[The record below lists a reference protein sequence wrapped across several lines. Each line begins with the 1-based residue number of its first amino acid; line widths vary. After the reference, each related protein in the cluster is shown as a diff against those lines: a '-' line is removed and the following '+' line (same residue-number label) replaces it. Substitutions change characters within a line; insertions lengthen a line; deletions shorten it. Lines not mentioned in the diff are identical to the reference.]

1 MRGVEPR
8 DMAIAQA
15 RGRMAFAAA
24 FLAAPGLTAR
34 GWVGAD
40 AMRPGTRVITR
51 ALGARDL
58 ALGLGIVIAI
68 DRGAPVRGWLEASAL
83 ADGADFLATLVGGR
97 ALPPA
102 GRGAVMVLAAAS
114 AGVAAWLA
122 GTVDSEGEGLEGMT
136 PEAAITGHPDQPS

>member
-1 MRGVEPR
+1 
-8 DMAIAQA
+8 MAIAQA
-15 RGRMAFAAA
+15 RGRMAFGAA
-24 FLAAPGLTAR
+24 FLVAPGLATR
-34 GWVGAD
+34 GWVGGD

-83 ADGADFLATLVGGR
+83 SDGVDFLATLLGRRDLPAAGR
-97 ALPPA
+97 A
-102 GRGAVMVLAAAS
+102 AVMAIAVAS

-122 GTVDSEGEGLEGMT
+122 GTVDSEGVGLEGMT
-136 PEAAITGHPDQPS
+136 PEAAITGHPDQPG

>member
-1 MRGVEPR
+1 MEPR

-15 RGRMAFAAA
+15 RGRMAFGAA
-24 FLAAPGLTAR
+24 FLVAPGLAAR

-58 ALGLGIVIAI
+58 ALGLGVVIAI

-83 ADGADFLATLVGGR
+83 SDGVDLLATLVGGR

-122 GTVDSEGEGLEGMT
+122 RTVDSEGEGLAGMT
-136 PEAAITGHPDQPS
+136 PEAAITGHPEQPG